1 MSHQIRSILEGLEQ
15 VREDL
20 LSLSDDIWLS
30 IDHNNAEALEQG
42 FAFKKEYNAKV
53 AAFDRLAEDLSILV
67 QQFTAI
73 KLNDNSAELDQVSS
87 NNAKMIQDL
96 VDHKMIDLNDD
107 WTFKR
112 PYGVVIDTEAQ
123 NKLNTWR
130 RLFEFICQHLAQRDP
145 ELFATL
151 PDHPKFKTRRGN
163 VSFSRNPQDLRI
175 ASELPLGIY
184 VEVNAAANQFRDY
197 LKILIE
203 IFNLER
209 QELRIYLRAA
219 KS

>member
-1 MSHQIRSILEGLEQ
+1 MCNQIRNILERLAQ
-15 VREDL
+15 IREDL
-20 LSLSDDIWLS
+20 LSLSNHIWS
-30 IDHNNAEALEQG
+30 RIDHNDSEALEQG

-67 QQFTAI
+67 QQFTASDTLSAI
-73 KLNDNSAELDQVSS
+73 DPVIISNSLQVINDLKQHQTISLD
-87 NNAKMIQDL
+87 
-96 VDHKMIDLNDD
+96 DD

-112 PYGVVIDTEAQ
+112 PYGVAIGSAAKNE
-123 NKLNTWR
+123 LNTWR
-130 RLFEFICQHLAQRDP
+130 RLFEFICRYLAQRDP

-151 PDHPKFKTRRGN
+151 PDHPKFKTRRGT
-163 VSFSRNPQDLRI
+163 VSFSRSPQDLRI
-175 ASELPLGIY
+175 ASALPLGIY
-184 VEVNAAANQFRDY
+184 VEVNAAANHFRDY
-197 LKILIE
+197 LRILFE